1 MRPVRYRGGSAYE
14 AHTLAT
20 VAVMMAA
27 MMATAGP
34 ASATIH
40 SLSCADHAQDGNPA
54 QEENPPG
61 ITNDAESTEDHDNGT
76 NATQRQP
83 ILSVSGN
90 DTADENARDKK
101 ESHCAR
107 R

>member
-1 MRPVRYRGGSAYE
+1 MEGSREGARMRRLFL
-14 AHTLAT
+14 LAT

-27 MMATAGP
+27 MLVVTAGT

-40 SLSCADHAQDGNPA
+40 SLSCADHARDGNPA

-61 ITNDAESTEDHDNGT
+61 ITNDDESPTDHNNGE

-83 ILSVSGN
+83 ILSVNGN
-90 DTADENARDKK
+90 DTADANARDKK
-101 ESHCAR
+101 ERHCER
-107 R
+107 T

>member
-1 MRPVRYRGGSAYE
+1 MRRILL
-14 AHTLAT
+14 LAT

-27 MMATAGP
+27 MMAAAGP

-40 SLSCADHAQDGNPA
+40 SLSCADHAADNPA
-54 QEENPPG
+54 EEENPPG
-61 ITNDAESTEDHDNGT
+61 ITNDDETTTDHDNGT

-83 ILSVSGN
+83 ILSVNGN

-101 ESHCAR
+101 ESHCER
-107 R
+107 T